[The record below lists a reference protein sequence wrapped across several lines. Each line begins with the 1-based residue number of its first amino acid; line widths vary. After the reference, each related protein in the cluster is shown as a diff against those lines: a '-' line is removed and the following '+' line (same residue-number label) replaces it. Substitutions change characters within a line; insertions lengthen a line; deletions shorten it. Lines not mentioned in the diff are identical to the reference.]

1 MLWCKRE
8 GQGHEEQ
15 REETRSREDEGGRR
29 KLTLVDQ
36 NLSRIL
42 MFSILIL
49 ARTVI

>member
-8 GQGHEEQ
+8 GRGHEEQ
-15 REETRSREDEGGRR
+15 RKGRKGRDKEGE
-29 KLTLVDQ
+29 LTLVDQ